1 MTSSDQYRCQRWRL
15 IGLRTASIALRG
27 SLKSWG
33 MLGFA
38 PDKRRLRPDL
48 ELKRA
53 DCEALRRRANVP
65 SGKLLS
71 ELLPDALLFGV
82 ALNVDGSVGGSRFT
96 AEYAHTACVRR
107 HVYHRD
113 RDRNLADGLS
123 SARPLPAQPRSC
135 LSARSMSF

>member
-65 SGKLLS
+65 SRKLLS

-82 ALNVDGSVGGSRFT
+82 ALNVDGSVGQF
-96 AEYAHTACVRR
+96 A
-107 HVYHRD
+107 
-113 RDRNLADGLS
+113 
-123 SARPLPAQPRSC
+123 LPA
-135 LSARSMSF
+135 